1 MTALG
6 ERWQKPA
13 WLTDFRDGSSRAI
26 DGGKFL
32 DFPTARF
39 SEICNGGRLPDGSQ
53 MTLDI
58 RGSLKNTKI
67 SSNRYVVLEELIS
80 NSIDSFLI
88 RQHEEPAQRSLD
100 VKIVAQIVSS
110 GLLGDGQD
118 LSISCTDN
126 GCGLGDEQTEAFL
139 TKDTS
144 YKDDLSIAG
153 IGKCKGAGRIQF
165 FHHFERVGIRST
177 YRSDGKILTRTLPL
191 VAARKKI
198 DLADFAIGDGHEQ
211 DTGTTITL
219 DGLKTGARERLYR
232 TDALGEVFSAGNMR
246 RYMLIA
252 FLQRLVSLKSELG
265 AFIISF
271 ETRYPK
277 DRVETASLS
286 AADLPPVTEVR
297 TAQVEERDPQSGSPL
312 GKWTDFSL
320 SHYKLDA
327 KVFDLPRNAISFC
340 AKSSPVQ
347 DITRRYLRTVT
358 EQNRA
363 VDGFHHI
370 VLIEGDLLDR
380 RVNEQR
386 DGFDGIPDEMP
397 VGDLFADETVSYAG
411 IFDQIDPIIDEM
423 VSPSGWSRDQ
433 VITDVTEKF
442 GVNQG
447 MLADTDTRVVYGDS
461 AKTVAERV
469 LRKYQERIIAD
480 TAEIFDLREEIEKA
494 EPHTADFRQ
503 KIHELSWKYTSSLKT
518 FDMATLSQLVVRR
531 AAIVEILALACGRR
545 LAVQAVT
552 DGARRQDER
561 IIHSIFFPMKKD
573 SLETSDHDI
582 WLLSEEYQYYD
593 YIASDKP
600 LAQIEWGD
608 GEKLFDPTIDADLG
622 ETLRRRA
629 DENGAMR
636 PDIAIFGKEGSA
648 IIIEF
653 KAPGVSMDDH
663 IGDLSEYAHLLAAKS
678 NGRLKKFYGYLIG
691 DTINSLRMAG
701 WTRFAAGQGYFRS
714 TPLQDPEGGRNLGE
728 LYAET
733 LFFDDIVDRA
743 SKRIGVYRDKLQI
756 DLSKK

>member
-1 MTALG
+1 
-6 ERWQKPA
+6 
-13 WLTDFRDGSSRAI
+13 
-26 DGGKFL
+26 
-32 DFPTARF
+32 
-39 SEICNGGRLPDGSQ
+39 

-88 RQHEEPAQRSLD
+88 RQHDNPAKRSLE
-100 VKIVAQIVSS
+100 VKLVAEILST
-110 GLLGDGQD
+110 GLLGDGQN

-126 GCGLGDEQTEAFL
+126 GCGLGDDQAEAFL

-165 FHHFERVGIRST
+165 FHHFDRVGIRST
-177 YRSDGKILTRTLPL
+177 YRSNGKVLTRTLPL

-198 DLADFAIGDGHEQ
+198 DLADFVVSGGKAEDI
-211 DTGTTITL
+211 GTTITL
-219 DGLKTGARERLYR
+219 DGLKPATRERLYK
-232 TDALGEVFSAGNMR
+232 TDALGEVFSAANMR

-265 AFIISF
+265 DFRISF

-277 DRVETASLS
+277 DRIETASLS
-286 AADLPPVTEVR
+286 ATDLPLVTDVR
-297 TAQVEERDPQSGSPL
+297 AADVEERDPRSGSPL
-312 GKWTDFSL
+312 GKSTKLIL

-327 KVFDLPRNAISFC
+327 SVFDLPRNAISFC

-370 VLIEGDLLDR
+370 VLIEGELLDR

-386 DGFDGIPDEMP
+386 DGFDGIPDEIP
-397 VGDLFADETVSYAG
+397 VGDFFADESVSYAG
-411 IFDQIDPIIDEM
+411 IFEQIDPIIEEM

-433 VITDVTEKF
+433 VVADVTEKF
-442 GVNQG
+442 GVNAG
-447 MLADTDTRVVYGDS
+447 MLADTETRVVYGDTPKS
-461 AKTVAERV
+461 VAERV

-480 TAEIFDLREEIEKA
+480 TAEIFDLREGIKKA
-494 EPHTADFRQ
+494 EPHTEDFRQ
-503 KIHELSWKYTSSLKT
+503 KIHELSWKYTASLKT
-518 FDMATLSQLVVRR
+518 IDMANLSQLVVRR
-531 AAIVEILALACGRR
+531 AAIVEILALACDRQ
-545 LAVQAVT
+545 LEVQAVKE
-552 DGARRQDER
+552 GQRRQDER

-573 SLETSDHDI
+573 STEASDHDI
-582 WLLSEEYQYYD
+582 WLLSEEYQYYE

-600 LAQIEWGD
+600 LAQIEWAD
-608 GEKLFDPTIDADLG
+608 GEKLFDASIDGELA

-629 DENGAMR
+629 DDNGAMR

-691 DTINSLRMAG
+691 DTIAPLRMAG
-701 WTRFAAGQGYFRS
+701 WTRFAAGKGYFRS
-714 TPLQDPEGGRNLGE
+714 TPLEDPESGRNLGE

-733 LFFDDIVDRA
+733 LFFEDIVKRA
-743 SKRIGVYRDKLQI
+743 SQRIGVYREKLQI

>member
-1 MTALG
+1 
-6 ERWQKPA
+6 
-13 WLTDFRDGSSRAI
+13 
-26 DGGKFL
+26 
-32 DFPTARF
+32 
-39 SEICNGGRLPDGSQ
+39 

-88 RQHEEPAQRSLD
+88 RQHDDPAQRSLE
-100 VKIVAQIVSS
+100 VKIVAEIAAT

-144 YKDDLSIAG
+144 YKDDLTIAG

-177 YRSDGKILTRTLPL
+177 YRSDGKVLMRTLPL

-198 DLADFAIGDGHEQ
+198 DLADFSVTDGDAQDIG
-211 DTGTTITL
+211 TRIAL
-219 DGLKTGARERLYR
+219 DGLKPATRERLYK
-232 TDALGEVFSAGNMR
+232 TDALGDVFSAANMR
-246 RYMLIA
+246 RYMLVA

-265 AFIISF
+265 DFNIIF
-271 ETRYPK
+271 EARYPK
-277 DRVETASLS
+277 DRVETASLG
-286 AADLPPVTEVR
+286 AADLPSVTEVR
-297 TAQVEERDPQSGSPL
+297 VAQVEQRDPRSGGPL
-312 GKWTDFSL
+312 GKSTDFTL

-327 KVFDLPRNAISFC
+327 TVFDLPRNAISFC

-347 DITRRYLRTVT
+347 DITRRYLRTT
-358 EQNRA
+358 AEQNRA
-363 VDGFHHI
+363 VEGFHHI
-370 VLIEGDLLDR
+370 VLIEGELLDR

-386 DGFDGIPDEMP
+386 DGFDGIPDEIP
-397 VGDLFADETVSYAG
+397 VGDLFSDETVSYAG
-411 IFDQIDPIIDEM
+411 IFDQIDPIIEEM

-433 VITDVTEKF
+433 VVADVTEKF
-442 GVNQG
+442 GVNAG
-447 MLADTDTRVVYGDS
+447 MLADTETRVVYGDTPKS
-461 AKTVAERV
+461 VAERV
-469 LRKYQERIIAD
+469 LRKYQDRIIAE
-480 TAEIFDLREEIEKA
+480 TAEIFDLKEEIEKA
-494 EPHTADFRQ
+494 EPHTEDFRQ
-503 KIHELSWKYTSSLKT
+503 KIHELSWKYTASLKT
-518 FDMATLSQLVVRR
+518 IDMANLSQLVVRR
-531 AAIVEILALACGRR
+531 AAIVEILALACDRQ
-545 LAVQAVT
+545 LAVQAVKE
-552 DGARRQDER
+552 GERRQDER

-573 SLETSDHDI
+573 SKETSDHDI

-608 GEKLFDPTIDADLG
+608 GEKLFDPSIDAELA
-622 ETLRRRA
+622 ETLRRRT

-691 DTINSLRMAG
+691 DTIAPLRMAG
-701 WTRFAAGQGYFRS
+701 WTRFAAGKGYFRS
-714 TPLQDPEGGRNLGE
+714 TPLEDPESGRNLGE

-733 LFFDDIVDRA
+733 LFFEDIVKRA
-743 SKRIGVYRDKLQI
+743 NQRIGVYREKLQI

>member
-1 MTALG
+1 METLDDHGNPTPIADAAG
-6 ERWQKPA
+6 V
-13 WLTDFRDGSSRAI
+13 
-26 DGGKFL
+26 KFL
-32 DFPTARF
+32 DFAMAAASGNPAWH
-39 SEICNGGRLPDGSQ
+39 SDGST

-67 SSNRYVVLEELIS
+67 STNRYVVLEELIS

-88 RQHEEPAQRSLD
+88 RQHQEPAQRSLE
-100 VKIVAQIVSS
+100 VKIVAKIMSS

-126 GCGLGDEQTEAFL
+126 GCGLGEEQTDAFL

-177 YRSDGKILTRTLPL
+177 YRDSDKILARTLPL
-191 VAARKKI
+191 IAARKKI
-198 DLADFAIGDGHEQ
+198 DLADFSIAEGNERDI
-211 DTGTTITL
+211 GTTITL
-219 DGLKTGARERLYR
+219 DGLKTATRDRLYR
-232 TDALGEVFSAGNMR
+232 SEALGEIFSAANMR
-246 RYMLIA
+246 RYMLFA

-265 AFIISF
+265 TFTIAF
-271 ETRYPK
+271 ETQYLK
-277 DRVETASLS
+277 DKVETASLG
-286 AADLPPVTEVR
+286 AVDLPPVTEVR
-297 TAQVEERDPQSGSPL
+297 LAQVEECDAKSGSPL
-312 GKWTDFSL
+312 GKFTDFSL

-340 AKSSPVQ
+340 AKSSPVK
-347 DITRRYLRTVT
+347 DITRRYLRTAT

-370 VLIEGDLLDR
+370 VLIEGELLDR

-386 DGFDGIPDEMP
+386 DGFDGIPEEIP
-397 VGDLFADETVSYAG
+397 IGDLFSDETVSYTA

-433 VITDVTEKF
+433 VIADVTEKF
-442 GVNQG
+442 GVSAG

-469 LRKYQERIIAD
+469 LRKYQDRIIAD

-518 FDMATLSQLVVRR
+518 IDMANLSQLIVRR
-531 AAIVEILALACGRR
+531 AAIVEILALACDRK
-545 LAVQAVT
+545 LAVQAVPQ
-552 DGARRQDER
+552 GVRRQDER

-600 LAQIEWGD
+600 LAQIEWDD
-608 GEKLFDPTIDADLG
+608 GEKLFDPSIDADLTA
-622 ETLRRRA
+622 TLRQRA
-629 DENGAMR
+629 DDNGAMR

-678 NGRLKKFYGYLIG
+678 NGKLKKFYGYLIG
-691 DTINSLRMAG
+691 DTINPLRMAG
-701 WTRFAAGQGYFRS
+701 WTRFAVGKGYFRS
-714 TPLQDPEGGRNLGE
+714 TPLQDPESGRNLGE
-728 LYAET
+728 LYAEM
-733 LFFDDIVDRA
+733 LFFDDVVDRA
-743 SKRIGVYRDKLQI
+743 SKRIGVYRQKLQI
-756 DLSKK
+756 DFSKK

>member
-1 MTALG
+1 
-6 ERWQKPA
+6 
-13 WLTDFRDGSSRAI
+13 
-26 DGGKFL
+26 
-32 DFPTARF
+32 
-39 SEICNGGRLPDGSQ
+39 

-88 RQHEEPAQRSLD
+88 RQHDDPAKRSLE
-100 VKIVAQIVSS
+100 VKLVAEILAP
-110 GLLGDGQD
+110 GLLGYDQN

-177 YRSDGKILTRTLPL
+177 YRADGQVLTRSLPL

-198 DLADFAIGDGHEQ
+198 DLADFVVTDGKAQ
-211 DTGTTITL
+211 DIGTTITL
-219 DGLKTGARERLYR
+219 EGLKPATRERIYKA
-232 TDALGEVFSAGNMR
+232 DALGEVFSAANMR

-252 FLQRLVSLKSELG
+252 FLQRLISLKSELG
-265 AFIISF
+265 DFSICF

-277 DRVETASLS
+277 NLIEKSSLS
-286 AADLPPVTEVR
+286 AADLPPVTEVKP
-297 TAQVEERDPQSGSPL
+297 ADVEERDPRSGDPL
-312 GKWTDFSL
+312 GKTTHFTL

-327 KVFDLPRNAISFC
+327 SVFDLPQNAISFC

-347 DITRRYLRTVT
+347 DITRRYLRTIT

-370 VLIEGDLLDR
+370 VLIEGELLDR

-386 DGFDGIPDEMP
+386 DGFDGIPEEIP
-397 VGDLFADETVSYAG
+397 VGDLFVDETVSYVD
-411 IFDQIDPIIDEM
+411 IFEQIDPIIEEM
-423 VSPSGWSRDQ
+423 VSPLGWSRDQ
-433 VITDVTEKF
+433 VVADVTEKF
-442 GVNQG
+442 GVNAG
-447 MLADTDTRVVYGDS
+447 MLADTETRVVYGDTPKS
-461 AKTVAERV
+461 VAERV
-469 LRKYQERIIAD
+469 LRKYQDRIIAE
-480 TAEIFDLREEIEKA
+480 TAEIFDLREEIEKT
-494 EPHTADFRQ
+494 EPHTEGFRQ
-503 KIHELSWKYTSSLKT
+503 KIHELSWKYTASLKT
-518 FDMATLSQLVVRR
+518 IDMANLSQLVVRR
-531 AAIVEILALACGRR
+531 AAIVEILALACDRQ
-545 LAVQAVT
+545 LAVQAIR
-552 DGARRQDER
+552 DGERRQDER

-573 SLETSDHDI
+573 SKETSDHDI

-600 LAQIEWGD
+600 LAQIEWAD
-608 GEKLFDPTIDADLG
+608 GEKLFDPTIDAELE

-653 KAPGVSMDDH
+653 KAPGVSMDNH

-691 DTINSLRMAG
+691 DTIAPLRMAG
-701 WTRFAAGQGYFRS
+701 WTRFAAGKGYFRS
-714 TPLQDPEGGRNLGE
+714 TPLEDPESGRNLGE

-733 LFFDDIVDRA
+733 IFFEDIVKRA
-743 SKRIGVYRDKLQI
+743 TQRIGVYREKLQI

>member
-1 MTALG
+1 
-6 ERWQKPA
+6 
-13 WLTDFRDGSSRAI
+13 
-26 DGGKFL
+26 
-32 DFPTARF
+32 
-39 SEICNGGRLPDGSQ
+39 

-67 SSNRYVVLEELIS
+67 SANPYAVLEELIS

-88 RQHEEPAQRSLD
+88 RQHQDPLVRSLD
-100 VKIVAQIVSS
+100 VRVIAEILTSQ
-110 GLLGDGQD
+110 LLGDVQD

-126 GCGLGDEQTEAFL
+126 GCGLGEEQIDAFL

-177 YRSDGKILTRTLPL
+177 YRSDSKTLTRTLPL
-191 VAARKKI
+191 VSARKKI
-198 DLADFAIGDGHEQ
+198 DLTDFAVSEGKPEEI
-211 DTGTTITL
+211 GTTIAL
-219 DGLKTGARERLYR
+219 DSLKPGIRERFYR
-232 TDALGEVFSAGNMR
+232 TETPSEVFSAANMR

-252 FLQRLVSLKSELG
+252 FLQRLVSLKTELG
-265 AFIISF
+265 QFSISF
-271 ETRYPK
+271 ETRYPQ
-277 DRVETASLS
+277 DRIETLSLT

-297 TAQVEERDPQSGSPL
+297 PVWVEERDPQSGNPT
-312 GKWTDFSL
+312 GKYASFTL

-327 KVFDLPRNAISFC
+327 SAFDLPRNAISFC

-358 EQNRA
+358 EQNRPLE
-363 VDGFHHI
+363 GFHHI
-370 VLIEGDLLDR
+370 VLIEGEVLDR

-386 DGFDGIPDEMP
+386 DGFEGIPGEIP
-397 VGDLFADETVSYAG
+397 TGDMFAEETVSYAG
-411 IFDQIDPIIDEM
+411 IYDQIDPIIAEM

-433 VITDVTEKF
+433 IIADVTEKF
-442 GVNQG
+442 GVHQG
-447 MLADTDTRVVYGDS
+447 MLAETETRVVYGDS

-480 TAEIFDLREEIEKA
+480 TAEIFDLREEIEKV

-503 KIHELSWKYTSSLKT
+503 KIHELAWKYTSSLKT
-518 FDMATLSQLVVRR
+518 FDMANLSQLVVRR
-531 AAIVEILALACGRR
+531 AAIVEILALACKRE
-545 LAVQAVT
+545 LAVQAVAE
-552 DGARRQDER
+552 GVRRQDER
-561 IIHSIFFPMKKD
+561 IIHSIFFPMKRD

-593 YIASDKP
+593 YVASDKP
-600 LAQIEWGD
+600 LAQIEWLD
-608 GEKLFDPTIDADLG
+608 GEKLFEPCIDDELAA
-622 ETLRRRA
+622 TLHRRA
-629 DENGAMR
+629 TDNGTMR
-636 PDIAIFGKEGSA
+636 PDIAIFDKEGSA

-653 KAPGVSMDDH
+653 KAPGVSLDDH

-678 NGRLKKFYGYLIG
+678 KGRLKKFYGYLIG
-691 DTINSLRMAG
+691 DTVAPLRMAG

-714 TPLQDPEGGRNLGE
+714 TPLQDPETGRNLGE

-733 LFFDDIVDRA
+733 LFFNDIVKRA
-743 SKRIGVYRDKLQI
+743 NKRIGVYRDKLQ
-756 DLSKK
+756 LNLKKR

>member
-1 MTALG
+1 
-6 ERWQKPA
+6 
-13 WLTDFRDGSSRAI
+13 
-26 DGGKFL
+26 
-32 DFPTARF
+32 
-39 SEICNGGRLPDGSQ
+39 

-67 SSNRYVVLEELIS
+67 SSNPYVVLEELIS

-88 RQHEEPAQRSLD
+88 RQHNDPAKRNLE
-100 VKIVAQIVSS
+100 VNLVAEILSS
-110 GLLGDGQD
+110 GRGDNQD

-126 GCGLGDEQTEAFL
+126 GCGLGDDQTEAFL

-177 YRSDGKILTRTLPL
+177 YRTDSKILTRVLPL
-191 VAARKKI
+191 AAARKKI
-198 DLADFAIGDGHEQ
+198 DLADFAVSDGKPEEI
-211 DTGTTITL
+211 GTTIKL
-219 DGLKTGARERLYR
+219 DGLKPAARERLYKS
-232 TDALGEVFSAGNMR
+232 DALGEVFSATNMR
-246 RYMLIA
+246 RHVLFA
-252 FLQRLVSLKSELG
+252 FLQRLVSLKPELG
-265 AFIISF
+265 DFSVSF

-277 DRVETASLS
+277 DRVETTSLS
-286 AADLPPVTEVR
+286 ATDLPPVTEVR
-297 TAQVEERDPQSGSPL
+297 ATDVEERDPRSGIPL
-312 GKWTDFSL
+312 GKTTQFTL

-327 KVFDLPRNAISFC
+327 SVFDLPRNVISFC

-358 EQNRA
+358 EQNHA
-363 VDGFHHI
+363 VAGFHHI
-370 VLIEGDLLDR
+370 VLIEGELLDR

-386 DGFDGIPDEMP
+386 DGFDEIPEEIP

-411 IFDQIDPIIDEM
+411 IFEQIDPIIEKM

-433 VITDVTEKF
+433 VLADVTEKF
-442 GVNQG
+442 GVNAG
-447 MLADTDTRVVYGDS
+447 MLADTETRVVYGDTPKS
-461 AKTVAERV
+461 VAERV
-469 LRKYQERIIAD
+469 LRKYQDRIIAE

-494 EPHTADFRQ
+494 EPHTEDFRQ
-503 KIHELSWKYTSSLKT
+503 KVHELSWKYTASLKT
-518 FDMATLSQLVVRR
+518 VDMANLSQLVVRR
-531 AAIVEILALACGRR
+531 AAIVEILALACDRQ
-545 LAVQAVT
+545 LAVQAVKP
-552 DGARRQDER
+552 GERRQDER
-561 IIHSIFFPMKKD
+561 IIHSIFFPMKRDSKD
-573 SLETSDHDI
+573 TSDHDI

-600 LAQIEWGD
+600 LAQIEWAD
-608 GEKLFDPTIDADLG
+608 GEKLFDASIDDELA

-636 PDIAIFGKEGSA
+636 PDIAIFGEEGSA

-653 KAPGVSMDDH
+653 KAPGVSMDNH

-691 DTINSLRMAG
+691 DTIAPLRMAG
-701 WTRFAAGQGYFRS
+701 WTRFAAGKGYFRS
-714 TPLQDPEGGRNLGE
+714 SPLEDPESGQNLGE

-733 LFFDDIVDRA
+733 LFFEDIVKRA
-743 SKRIGVYRDKLQI
+743 SQRIGAYREKLQI
-756 DLSKK
+756 NLTKK

>member
-1 MTALG
+1 
-6 ERWQKPA
+6 
-13 WLTDFRDGSSRAI
+13 
-26 DGGKFL
+26 
-32 DFPTARF
+32 
-39 SEICNGGRLPDGSQ
+39 

-67 SSNRYVVLEELIS
+67 SANRYVVLEELIS

-88 RQHEEPAQRSLD
+88 RQHQDPSARSLD
-100 VKIVAQIVSS
+100 VRVVAEILTT
-110 GLLGDGQD
+110 GLLGDVQD

-126 GCGLGDEQTEAFL
+126 GCGLGDEQIEAFL

-198 DLADFAIGDGHEQ
+198 DMTDFAVSEGKAKDI
-211 DTGTTITL
+211 GTTITL
-219 DGLKTGARERLYR
+219 DSLKPGIRERFYR
-232 TDALGEVFSAGNMR
+232 TETLGEIFSAANMR

-252 FLQRLVSLKSELG
+252 FLQRLVSLKTELG
-265 AFIISF
+265 QFNISF
-271 ETRYPK
+271 ETRHAQG
-277 DRVETASLS
+277 RIETLSLT

-297 TAQVEERDPQSGSPL
+297 PAQVEERDPQSGSPL
-312 GKWTDFSL
+312 GKYASFTL
-320 SHYKLDA
+320 SHYKLDSS
-327 KVFDLPRNAISFC
+327 VFDLPRNAISFC
-340 AKSSPVQ
+340 AKASPVQ

-358 EQNRA
+358 EQNRPL
-363 VDGFHHI
+363 DGFHHI
-370 VLIEGDLLDR
+370 VLIEGELLDR

-386 DGFDGIPDEMP
+386 DGFEGIPDELP
-397 VGDLFADETVSYAG
+397 TGDMFAEETVSYAS
-411 IFDQIDPIIDEM
+411 IYDQIDPIIEEM

-433 VITDVTEKF
+433 VIADVTEKF
-442 GVNQG
+442 GVNPG

-518 FDMATLSQLVVRR
+518 FDMANLSQLVVRR
-531 AAIVEILALACGRR
+531 AAIVEILALACKRQ
-545 LAVQAVT
+545 LAVQAVAE
-552 DGARRQDER
+552 GVRRQDER
-561 IIHSIFFPMKKD
+561 IIHSIFFPMKRD

-600 LAQIEWGD
+600 LAQIEWAD
-608 GEKLFDPTIDADLG
+608 GEKLFEPGIDDELAA
-622 ETLRRRA
+622 TLRRRA
-629 DENGAMR
+629 EENGAMR
-636 PDIAIFGKEGSA
+636 PDIAIFDKEGSA

-653 KAPGVSMDDH
+653 KAPGVSLDDH
-663 IGDLSEYAHLLAAKS
+663 IGDLSEYAHLLAARS

-691 DTINSLRMAG
+691 DTVAPLRMAG

-714 TPLQDPEGGRNLGE
+714 TPLQDPETGRNLGE

-733 LFFDDIVDRA
+733 LFFDDIVKRA
-743 SKRIGVYRDKLQI
+743 TKRIGVYRDKLQI